1 MSKIYTEKYDA
12 LLGFYKEFK
21 EKTITYISLYKK
33 IIDTE
38 EKLIK
43 EKENNSNFKITIEN
57 FEFNIIKMAMG
68 YNVYANE
75 NEFFTTILKKISI
88 TNSETS
94 NTYIVYNYDHISELL
109 ILEKLEESNI
119 SLYPIDTPIFN
130 IFFNKI
136 EKYTINNIKEKSLNN
151 DIIKVNLFNTNKLK
165 SFISH
170 ETNYVK
176 YNDNSLYYDS
186 DNRNYLINL
195 LIQKNYTFLCGPS
208 GSGKTVTLLYFR
220 AMPYFNVLYF
230 NLKYLS
236 KFNNDTQIKQKII
249 LELRYCFDTNVNLN
263 NFIDEVFKVKED
275 IKLKSSIDIIQLY
288 LINII
293 KNYQIII
300 DSNKTK
306 KPVCV
311 ILDQYKYKF
320 DPYCRLDNLL
330 KSYNK
335 NIHYIKCSSMNEE
348 NVKEEIK
355 KYLFEENENIIF
367 MKSLVSQQNILKE
380 ENLYENKEKNIYL
393 MDLGYFPLYV
403 ENINSIDDNNKEK
416 IEKYSQ
422 NIIDDLTSK
431 INNIISKKANL
442 YNIQPY
448 KIIRDIIKKEG
459 IDISRNEFERLL
471 DYLPLKYVLPFKK
484 NNNIYMF
491 NYSFKLLGIVF
502 KNIYNQMIEN
512 LSLDY
517 YEILESGSK
526 TGFLFEEIVQCLFKA
541 GKNLFNNEKLI
552 IKKEVHVN
560 SIYNLNE
567 VKFCSKSDDKNI
579 IISKNNNLPVYQ
591 IQDYEEKKKIF
602 RNEIYEGC
610 VNSILQRPCGELYD
624 CAVLIPT
631 GGQREF
637 DIFLCQITLDKEYNE
652 FLQRSMIIE
661 SLQQI
666 KKRFELIFDI
676 KIRKFYFSY
685 ILDQNRKG
693 RTKVEEYCNDF
704 NNKLYCSYYNNK
716 FLYNK
721 KGSLFNLNNMKK
733 NCLITE
739 LSEENVS
746 YNLNTSLAYKTCMSN
761 SSKISFSR
769 TLNIEYITNEKDK
782 KNIIEE
788 TNLLCE
794 LSQGKEIQTFLNK
807 KRDETKKKKNL
818 INEKDINNELS
829 EKSEKNKSI
838 IVKKHIEIKKNLKL
852 EGKEIHKKINTLIEI
867 FTPDENEAKIFKLN
881 PKRKIFYLSEDY
893 KQKICKLCNVIENSE
908 LKIIERGAFFP
919 LNICGLE
926 NYIIIYYNKK
936 DKNNILVKYN
946 KNDSTF
952 EYWDINEI
960 DLLSDK
966 DGFNFMNNLN
976 NPKLFFENYSS
987 YLIKIE
993 NITNKDENEED
1004 ICDFELDEENNN
1016 N

>member
-807 KRDETKKKKNL
+807 KRDETKKKK
-818 INEKDINNELS
+818 K
-829 EKSEKNKSI
+829 
-838 IVKKHIEIKKNLKL
+838 
-852 EGKEIHKKINTLIEI
+852 
-867 FTPDENEAKIFKLN
+867 P
-881 PKRKIFYLSEDY
+881 Y
-893 KQKICKLCNVIENSE
+893 
-908 LKIIERGAFFP
+908 
-919 LNICGLE
+919 
-926 NYIIIYYNKK
+926 
-936 DKNNILVKYN
+936 
-946 KNDSTF
+946 
-952 EYWDINEI
+952 
-960 DLLSDK
+960 
-966 DGFNFMNNLN
+966 
-976 NPKLFFENYSS
+976 
-987 YLIKIE
+987 
-993 NITNKDENEED
+993 
-1004 ICDFELDEENNN
+1004 
-1016 N
+1016 